1 MFLLVWDASS
11 HSVEVD
17 PPQPEYTA
25 PSEGIN
31 RRVAPQTGPWF
42 AISGSCAVNIR
53 AFTSETRVVRFYPAL
68 LLTQR
73 VESERPNRNPAGR
86 SRRAR
91 TQAFPHPH
99 LRQLPL
105 VLTRPS
111 PPPFLLLSPPPSQAN
126 KRMEAV
132 DTILEELC
140 RFGLR
145 RREPILAVGG
155 GVLLDIVGMAASL
168 YRRGVPF
175 VRVPTTLLSL
185 VDASVG
191 VKNGV
196 DYCSCSMGPQK
207 NRVGTFYAPV
217 GAFLDKSFIAT
228 QVCVCVRT
236 CVFVCVHVPHRCLF
250 CFCAACAIF
259 SVVRFRWLSLFIF
272 FFLRFG

>member
-1 MFLLVWDASS
+1 
-11 HSVEVD
+11 
-17 PPQPEYTA
+17 P
-25 PSEGIN
+25 
-31 RRVAPQTGPWF
+31 
-42 AISGSCAVNIR
+42 
-53 AFTSETRVVRFYPAL
+53 
-68 LLTQR
+68 
-73 VESERPNRNPAGR
+73 RP
-86 SRRAR
+86 
-91 TQAFPHPH
+91 
-99 LRQLPL
+99 
-105 VLTRPS
+105 RPR
-111 PPPFLLLSPPPSQAN
+111 PQAN

-145 RREPILAVGG
+145 RREPILAIGG

-217 GAFLDKSFIAT
+217 GALLDKSFIAT
-228 QVCVCVRT
+228 QVR
-236 CVFVCVHVPHRCLF
+236 
-250 CFCAACAIF
+250 
-259 SVVRFRWLSLFIF
+259 
-272 FFLRFG
+272 

>member
-1 MFLLVWDASS
+1 
-11 HSVEVD
+11 
-17 PPQPEYTA
+17 
-25 PSEGIN
+25 
-31 RRVAPQTGPWF
+31 
-42 AISGSCAVNIR
+42 
-53 AFTSETRVVRFYPAL
+53 
-68 LLTQR
+68 
-73 VESERPNRNPAGR
+73 
-86 SRRAR
+86 
-91 TQAFPHPH
+91 
-99 LRQLPL
+99 
-105 VLTRPS
+105 
-111 PPPFLLLSPPPSQAN
+111 
-126 KRMEAV
+126 MEAV

-175 VRVPTTLLSL
+175 VRVPTTLLAL

-228 QVCVCVRT
+228 QVRVRDDQCRRT
-236 CVFVCVHVPHRCLF
+236 QQQPSFVQGARGCIAMYYQQRNGWVIWRRTECRFFFFQPSE
-250 CFCAACAIF
+250 
-259 SVVRFRWLSLFIF
+259 SVVYL
-272 FFLRFG
+272 

>member
-1 MFLLVWDASS
+1 MD
-11 HSVEVD
+11 
-17 PPQPEYTA
+17 
-25 PSEGIN
+25 
-31 RRVAPQTGPWF
+31 
-42 AISGSCAVNIR
+42 
-53 AFTSETRVVRFYPAL
+53 
-68 LLTQR
+68 
-73 VESERPNRNPAGR
+73 
-86 SRRAR
+86 
-91 TQAFPHPH
+91 
-99 LRQLPL
+99 
-105 VLTRPS
+105 
-111 PPPFLLLSPPPSQAN
+111 
-126 KRMEAV
+126 AV

-175 VRVPTTLLSL
+175 VRVPTTLLAL

-228 QVCVCVRT
+228 QVCGCGLI
-236 CVFVCVHVPHRCLF
+236 CSYLFVSILLLLGSR
-250 CFCAACAIF
+250 
-259 SVVRFRWLSLFIF
+259 SV
-272 FFLRFG
+272 GA

>member
-1 MFLLVWDASS
+1 MTIDTHAHDCKPCL
-11 HSVEVD
+11 
-17 PPQPEYTA
+17 
-25 PSEGIN
+25 
-31 RRVAPQTGPWF
+31 
-42 AISGSCAVNIR
+42 
-53 AFTSETRVVRFYPAL
+53 
-68 LLTQR
+68 
-73 VESERPNRNPAGR
+73 RP
-86 SRRAR
+86 
-91 TQAFPHPH
+91 
-99 LRQLPL
+99 
-105 VLTRPS
+105 
-111 PPPFLLLSPPPSQAN
+111 QAN
-126 KRMEAV
+126 KRMDAV
-132 DTILEELC
+132 DKILEELC

-228 QVCVCVRT
+228 QVRAS
-236 CVFVCVHVPHRCLF
+236 FVLVALH
-250 CFCAACAIF
+250 
-259 SVVRFRWLSLFIF
+259 VVRGKNKFRVTVGEGCVETFWVHTANE
-272 FFLRFG
+272 